1 MHMSKSV
8 SGFLEKLGELSEN
21 KIAIYVPSI
30 KKAVDTSPLT
40 LKQQK
45 DLISSAL
52 DGVKGAINFNKTL
65 NEIII
70 KNTELK
76 NLKIYDKLP
85 FVISLRKESLGNK
98 IKSDDEVVDLDEVVK
113 NFKSVPF
120 NLKEEK
126 VVSLKTLKVHLRIP
140 TLTEENVVLAKGEQD
155 VVITDESTQKGVG
168 TLYML
173 EIIKYIDKLTMGE
186 DEVDMSQIK
195 INDRIKLVEQ
205 LPLAMYNEIAKF
217 IEAINVYL
225 RDVLTVGDTV
235 VSIDAE
241 FFDTSDVE

>member
-1 MHMSKSV
+1 MSKSV

>member
-1 MHMSKSV
+1 MSKSV

-85 FVISLRKESLGNK
+85 FVISLRRESLGNK
-98 IKSDDEVVDLDEVVK
+98 IKVDDEIIDLDDVVK